1 MSINRDFD
9 RLFDHLNQ
17 VAVGFGPL
25 FRDFQH
31 ASTNYPPHNIITIS
45 DNKFN
50 LELAV
55 AGFKKDELTIQDD
68 DGVLTISADKT
79 NTQNEQTTY
88 QHRGIAKRSFSK
100 SFRIAEHFEI
110 SEANLE
116 DGILTIKFV
125 KNTPVIQ
132 PKLIAIT

>member
-55 AGFKKDELTIQDD
+55 AGFKKDEITIQDD
-68 DGVLTISADKT
+68 DGVLTISADKI